1 MMKHAPKILATKGN
15 FQLVLEPNRLSC
27 YAVYSLENGR
37 TSFRDGGI
45 EIARSSKLTKSVT
58 MWFTKDQIRVV
69 KARIQA
75 AKRVA
80 KIYGF

>member
-1 MMKHAPKILATKGN
+1 MAAKPKILATKGN
-15 FQLVLEPNRLSC
+15 FQLVLEPNRLDR

-37 TSFRDGGI
+37 KSFKVGI
-45 EIARSSKLTKSVT
+45 ELARSSKLTKSVT
-58 MWFTKDQIRVV
+58 MWFTKDQIRDA

>member
-1 MMKHAPKILATKGN
+1 MAAKPKILATKGN
-15 FQLVLEPNRLSC
+15 FQLVLEPNRLDC

-37 TSFRDGGI
+37 NGFKVGI
-45 EIARSSKLTKSVT
+45 ELSRSSKLTKSVT
-58 MWFTKDQIRVV
+58 MWFTKDQIRDA

-80 KIYGF
+80 KTYGF

>member
-1 MMKHAPKILATKGN
+1 MTAKPKILATKGN
-15 FQLVLEPNRLSC
+15 FQLVFEPNRLDC

-37 TSFRDGGI
+37 RSFKDGI
-45 EIARSSKLTKSVT
+45 ELARSCKLTKSVT
-58 MWFTKDQIRVV
+58 MWFTKDQVRDA

-80 KIYGF
+80 RTYGF

>member
-1 MMKHAPKILATKGN
+1 MAAKPKILATKGN
-15 FQLVLEPNRLSC
+15 FQLVFEPNRLDC

-37 TSFRDGGI
+37 KSSKDGI
-45 EIARSSKLTKSVT
+45 ELARSSKLTKSVT
-58 MWFTKDQIRVV
+58 MWFTKDQIRDA

-80 KIYGF
+80 KIYCF

>member
-1 MMKHAPKILATKGN
+1 MTAKPKILATKGN
-15 FQLVLEPNRLSC
+15 FQLVLEPNHLYC

-37 TSFRDGGI
+37 RSFKDRGI
-45 EIARSSKLTKSVT
+45 ELARSSKLTKSVT
-58 MWFTKDQIRVV
+58 MWFTKDQIRDA

-80 KIYGF
+80 KTYGF

>member
-1 MMKHAPKILATKGN
+1 MAVKPKILATKGN
-15 FQLVLEPNRLSC
+15 FQLVFEPNRLDC

-37 TSFRDGGI
+37 KSSKDGI
-45 EIARSSKLTKSVT
+45 ELSRSSKLTKSVT
-58 MWFTKDQIRVV
+58 MWFTKDQIRDA

-80 KIYGF
+80 KTYGF

>member
-1 MMKHAPKILATKGN
+1 MAAKPKILATKGN
-15 FQLVLEPNRLSC
+15 FQLVFEPNRLDC

-37 TSFRDGGI
+37 KSFKDGI
-45 EIARSSKLTKSVT
+45 ELSRSTKLSKSVT
-58 MWFTKDQIRVV
+58 MWFTKDQIRDV

-80 KIYGF
+80 KTYGF

>member
-1 MMKHAPKILATKGN
+1 MTAKPKILATRGN

-37 TSFRDGGI
+37 TSFKDGGI
-45 EIARSSKLTKSVT
+45 ELARSSKLIKSVT
-58 MWFTKDQIRVV
+58 HWFTEDQVRDA
-69 KARIQA
+69 KARVQA

-80 KIYGF
+80 KTYGF

>member
-1 MMKHAPKILATKGN
+1 MTVKPKVLATKGN
-15 FQLVLEPNRLSC
+15 FQLVLEPNRLDC

-37 TSFRDGGI
+37 KSFKVEI
-45 EIARSSKLTKSVT
+45 ELARSSKLTKSVT
-58 MWFTKDQIRVV
+58 MWFTKDQIRDA

-80 KIYGF
+80 KTYGF

>member
-1 MMKHAPKILATKGN
+1 MVVKPKILATKGN
-15 FQLVLEPNRLSC
+15 FQLVLEPKRLDC

-37 TSFRDGGI
+37 RSFKDGI
-45 EIARSSKLTKSVT
+45 ELARSSKLTKSVT
-58 MWFTKDQIRVV
+58 MWFTKDQIRDV

-80 KIYGF
+80 KTYGF

>member
-1 MMKHAPKILATKGN
+1 MAVKPKILATKGN
-15 FQLVLEPNRLSC
+15 FQLVLEPKRLDR

-37 TSFRDGGI
+37 RSFKDGI
-45 EIARSSKLTKSVT
+45 ELARSSKLTKSVT
-58 MWFTKDQIRVV
+58 MWFTKDQIRDV

-80 KIYGF
+80 KTYGF